1 MKSGAAKTFE
11 QPAETVATR
20 KLRASELF
28 EQLRSDI
35 LRCRLKP
42 GSRLLFKD
50 LGKRYG
56 SGISQ
61 LRETLMR
68 LVADGLVVVESHKG
82 FRVSPVSREELLD
95 IIRMR
100 CDLEELAIRAAIEK
114 GDLRWESNILARFH
128 EVSNLPIFEPGGT
141 LSDEWDRA
149 NNAFHEALYAAC
161 GSRILIT
168 FCNQLRERFGR
179 YRRLWAQYGKPTA
192 DTVKDHENLVRAA
205 VGRNADR
212 AVLLIRKHFNR
223 TTRSILDNW
232 SAVDKDPPEPVEWA
246 SLPQSNSSVSPR

>member
-1 MKSGAAKTFE
+1 MARPSKVMVK
-11 QPAETVATR
+11 R

-28 EQLRSDI
+28 EQLRADI

-42 GSRLLFKD
+42 GARLLFKD
-50 LGKRYG
+50 LAKSYG

-68 LVADGLVVVESHKG
+68 LVADGLVDLESHKG
-82 FRVSPVSREELLD
+82 FRVAPVSREELQD

-100 CDLEELAIRAAIEK
+100 CELEELAIRSAIEK
-114 GDLRWESNILARFH
+114 GDLRWEANIMARFH
-128 EVSNLPIFEPGGT
+128 EVSNLPIFDAGGT

-161 GSRILIT
+161 GSKILIT

-179 YRRLWAQYGKPTA
+179 YRRLWAHYGNPTA
-192 DTVKDHENLVRAA
+192 DTVKDHENLMRAV
-205 VGRNADR
+205 VGRDADT
-212 AVLLIRKHFNR
+212 ALPLITKHFNR

-232 SAVDKDPPEPVEWA
+232 SAVEAE
-246 SLPQSNSSVSPR
+246 SPDA